1 MNKKIFDKLQLDKT
15 GHYDDSFYVVDLD
28 DSNEYAKMYTLLSK
42 NVVNTEYPNFEVN
55 TNKTT
60 IGTTN
65 YFELTID
72 NTDYDIFLFANFQN
86 DKYYIKI
93 GEK

>member
-1 MNKKIFDKLQLDKT
+1 MNKKVFDKLQLDKT
-15 GHYDDSFYVVDLD
+15 GYYDNSFYVIDLD
-28 DSNEYAKMYTLLSK
+28 NSNEYAKMYTLLSK
-42 NVVNTEYPNFEVN
+42 NAINTEYPNFEVN

-60 IGTTN
+60 VGTTN

-72 NTDYDIFLFANFQN
+72 NTDYDIFLLADFKN
-86 DKYYIKI
+86 DRYYVKI

>member
-1 MNKKIFDKLQLDKT
+1 MNKKVFDELQLDKT
-15 GHYDDSFYVVDLD
+15 GHYDDGFYVVNLE

-42 NVVNTEYPNFEVN
+42 NAINTEYPNFEVN

-60 IGTTN
+60 VGTTN
-65 YFELTID
+65 YFELTVDDI
-72 NTDYDIFLFANFQN
+72 DYDIFLFADFQN
-86 DKYYIKI
+86 DKYYVKI

>member
-1 MNKKIFDKLQLDKT
+1 MNKKVFDKLQLDKT
-15 GHYDDSFYVVDLD
+15 GHYDNSFYVVDLE

-42 NVVNTEYPNFEVN
+42 NAVNTEYPNFEIN

-65 YFELTID
+65 YFELTVD
-72 NTDYDIFLFANFQN
+72 NTDYDIFLFADFQN